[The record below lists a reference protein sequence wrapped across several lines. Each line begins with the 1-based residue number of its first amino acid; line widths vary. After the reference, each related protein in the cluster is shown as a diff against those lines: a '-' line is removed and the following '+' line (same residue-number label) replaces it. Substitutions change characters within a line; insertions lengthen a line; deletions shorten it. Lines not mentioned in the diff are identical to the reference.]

1 LNSRAVFYCPFQG
14 TFVILHVILK
24 NSITSNL
31 NTQIMKKGFVFTL
44 FVSILLSLA
53 PVSRADEGM
62 WLLHLIS
69 KLNQSDMEAMGMK
82 LSAED
87 IYSVNRSSL
96 KDAIVSFGGFCTG
109 EIVSS
114 QGLILT
120 NHHCGYPAIVSSSTI
135 ENDYITNGFWAMSL
149 KEEIPIKGLFVRF
162 LVSMEDVT
170 EEVTAGLSPE
180 LHDKD
185 REAQIAERID
195 AINKT
200 AKGDTH
206 YRTEVKSMLH
216 GNMYVLFVYEIFNDV
231 RLVGAPPSSIGKFGG
246 DTDNWMWPRHTGDFA
261 MFRVYMSQDGRPA
274 EYDENNIPYKSKH
287 WLPISLDG
295 YEEGDFSFIMG
306 YPGSTSRYLSSFGVR
321 TAYND
326 VNPAIVKIRRAKLD
340 ILSEDMKVDNA
351 IRIRYASQYASI
363 ANYWKYFI
371 GQNLGIKRLNVI
383 ERKEKEE
390 AAYAAW
396 VKENTATLGKE
407 YHEAL
412 DNIQSAYNELPVYL
426 LVNAYLRETMFRGGE
441 IIPLALRFRGL
452 YNELSK
458 EETDTEKIKKITED
472 LQTITDKH
480 FDGFVPETELKLLAT
495 MLDFYHQDIPEK
507 FQPEYLKQMARKYKS
522 DFVKF
527 SLQIFKTSIF
537 FHQDK
542 CNAFLNNPK
551 KSLLDKDPVFQLA
564 QSAVDVQ
571 ILVRNEKE
579 EADRRLEKGMR
590 VYLKGN
596 MQMHP
601 EKSFYPDANS
611 SMRLTYGK
619 TRGYEPADA
628 VAYDFITYMEG
639 IIEKE
644 DPASDEFIVTD
655 RLKQLYKSNDFG
667 NYADK
672 NGKMPVCFLTDH
684 DITGGN
690 SGSPVINGKGE
701 LIGIAFDGN
710 WEAMSMDIAFEEPL
724 QRTINVDIR
733 YVLFIID
740 KYAGAKHL
748 IDEMDVRKSSSF

>member
-1 LNSRAVFYCPFQG
+1 
-14 TFVILHVILK
+14 
-24 NSITSNL
+24 
-31 NTQIMKKGFVFTL
+31 MKKGFVFSL
-44 FVSILLSLA
+44 LISILLSLA

-69 KLNQSDMEAMGMK
+69 KLNQSEMEAMGMK
-82 LSAED
+82 LTADE
-87 IYSVNRSSL
+87 IYSVNQSSL

-120 NHHCGYPAIVSSSTI
+120 NHHCGYPAIVSSSTV
-135 ENDYITNGFWAMSL
+135 EKDYITNGFWAMSQM
-149 KEEIPIKGLFVRF
+149 EEIPIKGLFVRF

-180 LHDKD
+180 LTDKE
-185 REAQIAERID
+185 REEQIAERIR
-195 AINKT
+195 AINKK

-206 YRTEVKSMLH
+206 YRTEVRSMLH

-261 MFRVYMSQDGRPA
+261 MFRVYMSQDGSPA

-340 ILSEDMKVDNA
+340 ILSEDMKTDNA

-390 AAYAAW
+390 AAYIAW
-396 VKENTATLGKE
+396 VKENKATLGPE

-412 DNIQSAYNELPVYL
+412 DKIRSAYDELPVYL
-426 LVNAYLRETMFRGGE
+426 LVNAYLRETLFRGGE
-441 IIPLALRFRGL
+441 IIPFALRLRGL
-452 YNELSK
+452 YDELSK
-458 EETDTEKIKKITED
+458 ENPDKERVEEIKSDLKETAK
-472 LQTITDKH
+472 KH
-480 FDGFVPETELKLLAT
+480 FDGFVPETEMKLFEA
-495 MLDFYHQDIPEK
+495 MLSFYHQDIPEK
-507 FQPEYLKQMARKYKS
+507 FQPEFLKQIARKYKS
-522 DFVKF
+522 DFGRF
-527 SLQIFKTSIF
+527 SQQVFKTSLF
-537 FHQDK
+537 CHQDK
-542 CNAFLNNPK
+542 FNAFLNNPK
-551 KSLLDKDPVFQLA
+551 KSVLDKDPVFQLA
-564 QSAVDVQ
+564 QSAVAIQ
-571 ILVRNEKE
+571 TLVRDERAD
-579 EADRRLEKGMR
+579 ADRRLENGMR

-601 EKSFYPDANS
+601 DKRFYPDANS
-611 SMRLTYGK
+611 TMRLTYGK
-619 TRGYEPADA
+619 ARGYEPADA
-628 VAYDFITYMEG
+628 VVYDLVTYMEG
-639 IIEKE
+639 IMEKE
-644 DPASDEFIVTD
+644 DPASDEFIVSEK
-655 RLKQLYKSNDFG
+655 LKQLFKNRDFG
-667 NYADK
+667 IYADK
-672 NGKMPVCFLTDH
+672 NGKMPVNFLTDH